1 MYRILTS
8 DKAETMQRDDPALIG
23 VDYGTASVRAVVVDA
38 GTGRELGEGEY
49 AYRHGTDGVVA
60 VPGDPHL
67 ARQSAQDYVDG
78 LRISVEQALVAAE
91 VDGFDRGRVVGIGV
105 DTTGSSP
112 MPVDASG
119 IPLALDPRFA
129 DDPDALTWLWKD
141 HTSHVETA
149 EINAR
154 VVEDGLPYLG
164 PCGST
169 YSSEWYWAKLAHF
182 LRTADPAVR
191 DATRGWVELADFVP
205 GYLAG
210 RLDPATMA
218 RGICPAGHKAMYDLA
233 WGGLPST
240 EFLDSIEPGM
250 GAFRYETVAQAS
262 DTSVGGLTEE
272 LAEDLGLTPGIPIAA
287 GAFDAHTGA
296 VGAGVAEGTLVKIIG
311 TSTCDTTVVRGDRP
325 LIAGLCGSVA
335 DSIIPGMAGL
345 EAGQSAV
352 GDIFNWFADTMAP
365 GADGTAARLDE
376 LAQAASSVPPG
387 ASGLLGL
394 DWYNGNR
401 SVLVDPLL
409 SGLMVGMTLSTTPA
423 EFYRALIE
431 STAFGAQRIIEQFE
445 ANGVP
450 IDRIVLSG
458 GISKKSDLL
467 VQIYADVTGRSV
479 ELAGTS
485 QTCAVGAAMLASVA
499 SGVHES
505 TEKAQA
511 AMVPGPAGVVHPDPA
526 AADVYSSLYRLYRE
540 LHDAFGVRGPHDLF
554 GVMKELHR
562 IRDEAAQ

>member
-1 MYRILTS
+1 MAPL
-8 DKAETMQRDDPALIG
+8 QREGSSAMEAANQVIIG
-23 VDYGTASVRAVVVDA
+23 VDYGTASVRAVVVDT
-38 GTGRELGEGEY
+38 GNGRELGEGEY
-49 AYRHGTDGVVA
+49 TYPHGTDGVIT
-60 VPGDPHL
+60 VPGQAHL
-67 ARQSAQDYVDG
+67 ARQSAEDYVDG
-78 LRISVEQALVAAE
+78 LSVSIQRALAAAE
-91 VDGFDRGRVVGIGV
+91 AKGFDRRQVVGIGV

-112 MPVDASG
+112 IPVDSKG
-119 IPLALDPRFA
+119 VPLALDERFA
-129 DDPDALTWLWKD
+129 GEPDAMTWLWKD
-141 HTSHVETA
+141 HTSYVETA
-149 EINAR
+149 EINQR
-154 VVEDGLPYLG
+154 VSTERLPYLG
-164 PCGST
+164 PCGDT

-182 LRTADPAVR
+182 LRSADPAVR
-191 DATRGWVELADFVP
+191 EATGGWVELADFVP

-218 RGICPAGHKAMYDLA
+218 RGICPAGHKAMYDTE

-250 GAFRYETVAQAS
+250 GDFRYSTVAQPAVAP
-262 DTSVGGLTEE
+262 VGGLTDE
-272 LAEDLGLTPGIPIAA
+272 LAEQLGLQPGIKFAA

-311 TSTCDTTVVRGDRP
+311 TSTCDTTVVRRERP
-325 LIAGLCGSVA
+325 LISGLCGSVP

-352 GDIFNWFADTMAP
+352 GDIFNWFADTLSP
-365 GADGTAARLDE
+365 GAKGTGARLDQ
-376 LAQAASSVPPG
+376 LAHEAARIPPG
-387 ASGLLGL
+387 ATGLLGL
-394 DWYNGNR
+394 DWHNGNR

-409 SGLMVGMTLSTTPA
+409 SGAMIGMTLSTTPA

-458 GISKKSDLL
+458 GIAKKSELL

-485 QTCAVGAAMLASVA
+485 QTCAVGSAILASVA
-499 SGVHES
+499 AGIYET
-505 TEKAQA
+505 TEEAQA
-511 AMVPGPAGVVHPDPA
+511 AMVPKPEKVVDPNPRAVGVYA
-526 AADVYSSLYRLYRE
+526 ELYEMYRK
-540 LHDAFGVRGPHDLF
+540 LHDAFGQRGPSNLYD
-554 GVMKELHR
+554 VMKDLHR
-562 IRDEAAQ
+562 IRSEVTS